1 MPQEAQAKAAPYLP
15 LKTFETAL
23 DALQEGVP
31 KRIDREIWRTKSGAV
46 QAQIMVAFRFFDLLD
61 EAYAPSMPLLE
72 NLAKA
77 DESERKKLLKKLVEQ
92 KYKSIID
99 HDLTKMTPGML
110 SDEMAKFNVSGET
123 LRKAVTFF
131 LQLAKHVDLP
141 LSPYLK
147 DKTRTSPG
155 KRKSTKQQAQG
166 SYVSLNA
173 SAAHPPPSGGSTTS
187 VALRGGGTV
196 TVIITADVWK
206 MPSDDR
212 AFVLDLIDKVQGYEK
227 VSVAGKPK

>member
-1 MPQEAQAKAAPYLP
+1 MPQEAQVKAAPYLP
-15 LKTFETAL
+15 LKTFEAAL
-23 DALQEGVP
+23 DALREGVP

-46 QAQIMVAFRFFDLLD
+46 QAQIMVAFRFFDLLND
-61 EAYAPSMPLLE
+61 AYAPTLPLLDD
-72 NLAKA
+72 LAKA
-77 DESERKKLLKKLVEQ
+77 DESGRKKILKKLAEQ

-110 SDEMAKFNVSGET
+110 SDEMAKFNVSGDT

-131 LQLAKHVDLP
+131 LQLAKYADLP

-147 DKTRTSPG
+147 DKTRTSPNR
-155 KRKSTKQQAQG
+155 RKATKTQAPQ
-166 SYVSLNA
+166 LI
-173 SAAHPPPSGGSTTS
+173 PPSNVGAVSATTGGSTTA
-187 VALRGGGTV
+187 VNLRGGGTV
-196 TVIITADVWK
+196 TVTITADVWK

-212 AFVLDLIDKVQGYEK
+212 TFVLELIDKVQGYEG